1 MMKRTAAFSLL
12 ALSLAGCV
20 SVLPEPVVPDA
31 LYRFSSTARPVEG
44 APVLLTADVA
54 VFEPE
59 GSNLLLGRDIVFEGP
74 GGELNVLARSEWSEP
89 ASRLLQAALLDRL
102 SVLDPESTGV
112 AVDERFSVT
121 SAYELRWTIR
131 DLVIGPES
139 AVITARVTLLE
150 GSSGH
155 VSGQTLIVM
164 REPYTGRP
172 DVEGTQALISAART
186 AVDSIAVQL
195 PDLMN

>member
-102 SVLDPESTGV
+102 SVRHPESTGV

-131 DLVIGPES
+131 DLVVGPDS